1 MNQVRSIVA
10 AVGLALLAGC
20 AAAPPPEPPPLR
32 VPLPARDTAPG
43 SWRPPRQAPPASAPA
58 RPHRFPKVVW
68 SELPSGLE
76 VATIPSKSLPVVH
89 LRVVVGGGKAA
100 DGEKP
105 GLSSI
110 TASLLEE
117 GGAGSMS
124 SRDLVT
130 RVESLGA
137 ELSIDTGFD
146 ATVLGLAVTRDHL
159 GEAMD
164 LLGAV
169 VTRPLMAPAELEK
182 LKKRWSSRLA
192 DAARQSGAWAAQM
205 VLFKDLFA
213 LPSEQHPY
221 ATFSPTAADLDKI
234 TLADCR
240 AFHKKFY
247 VPKNT
252 FVVVAGD
259 TTPEAARAAVAKAF
273 AAYAGGDA
281 PSISFTDPNRPE
293 ARKITIVDR
302 PRSTQSDIFV
312 AALGPERSDKRWAAA
327 AVSNQILGGGVAGR
341 LLLDLR
347 EERSL
352 AHATRSGI
360 TELRHGPTLWSAYVG
375 AETKK
380 TGLALAALLE
390 HLGRL
395 ATTAPTEAE
404 VADAARYL
412 IDSSAVKL
420 DTLGAVADEL
430 VHHRVYG
437 LPDDHGDSYGKE
449 LGEITAPLA
458 LKAASDHLLRGR
470 EIIVVAGDASIL
482 GPLLSPFGAVKVAR

>member
-1 MNQVRSIVA
+1 
-10 AVGLALLAGC
+10 
-20 AAAPPPEPPPLR
+20 
-32 VPLPARDTAPG
+32 
-43 SWRPPRQAPPASAPA
+43 
-58 RPHRFPKVVW
+58 
-68 SELPSGLE
+68 
-76 VATIPSKSLPVVH
+76 
-89 LRVVVGGGKAA
+89 
-100 DGEKP
+100 
-105 GLSSI
+105 
-110 TASLLEE
+110 
-117 GGAGSMS
+117 MS

-130 RVESLGA
+130 RIESLGA
-137 ELSIDTGFD
+137 ALSIDTGFD

-169 VTRPLMAPAELEK
+169 VTRPLMAPVELEK
-182 LKKRWSSRLA
+182 LKKRRSSRLT

-273 AAYAGGDA
+273 AAYAGADA
-281 PSISFTDPNRPE
+281 PTISFTDPNRPE
-293 ARKITIVDR
+293 ARKITVVDR
-302 PRSTQSDIFV
+302 PRSTHSDIFV

-327 AVSNQILGGGVAGR
+327 AVANQILGGGVAGR
-341 LLLDLR
+341 LFLDLR
-347 EERSL
+347 QERSL
-352 AHATRSGI
+352 ADATRSGI
-360 TELRHGPTLWSAYVG
+360 TELRHGPTLWSAYAG
-375 AETKK
+375 AETQK
-380 TGLALAALLE
+380 TGLALAALLDN
-390 HLGRL
+390 LGRL
-395 ATTAPTEAE
+395 TTTAPTEAE
-404 VADAARYL
+404 VADAARHL
-412 IDSSAVKL
+412 ISSSAVKL

-437 LPDDHGDSYGKE
+437 LPDDHDDRYRKE
-449 LGEITAPLA
+449 LGEVTAPLA

-470 EIIVVAGDASIL
+470 EIIVVAGDASII